1 MNSVA
6 ESLEGDGKLEVTVYD
21 STGKEIEGSYLWD
34 KKEIKGINL
43 TADGMVSFTKLGTY
57 HVRVTSETGA
67 IYSNWV
73 EISADVL
80 GNDYVEPDDED
91 EPCGILQSAGEDTTL
106 IIRGSYVG
114 GLSSDENIEGD
125 GKLQVLAFDSTG
137 KEQRVAFSWEQSGAE
152 DGMTIDEAGN
162 VSFSKIGNVYSD
174 WVEITVNE
182 KVPARLTSIPSA
194 TETIYDGT
202 EKALL
207 NEDAK
212 YEGGR
217 IAYGLGENS
226 STEASEY
233 STEIPTAVEAGTY
246 YVWVKVIG
254 DATHES
260 SEPVCVVST
269 IRSSS
274 APEPEPEPEPDPDP
288 EPEPASVLGV
298 GSASGG
304 CDAGLSV
311 LGLGLMLSAMI
322 MKRRTH

>member
-1 MNSVA
+1 M
-6 ESLEGDGKLEVTVYD
+6 
-21 STGKEIEGSYLWD
+21 
-34 KKEIKGINL
+34 
-43 TADGMVSFTKLGTY
+43 
-57 HVRVTSETGA
+57 
-67 IYSNWV
+67 
-73 EISADVL
+73 
-80 GNDYVEPDDED
+80 
-91 EPCGILQSAGEDTTL
+91 
-106 IIRGSYVG
+106 
-114 GLSSDENIEGD
+114 
-125 GKLQVLAFDSTG
+125 
-137 KEQRVAFSWEQSGAE
+137 
-152 DGMTIDEAGN
+152 
-162 VSFSKIGNVYSD
+162 
-174 WVEITVNE
+174 NE

-274 APEPEPEPEPDPDP
+274 APEPEPEPEPEPDPDPEPEPEPEPEPDPDP